1 MASASRALRLS
12 KLSLLPAAAS
22 RFLRPLAAAG
32 SLLPAARGPSPAR
45 GFATQPAASSL
56 RDNSPNWTNRPPKET
71 ILLDGCDFE
80 HWLVVMDPPP
90 GNPANPDVPREE
102 IIDTYIKTLAQIVGS
117 EEEAR
122 MKIYSVSTRH
132 YFAFGALVS
141 EELSYKLKELPKV
154 RWVLPDSYLDVKN
167 KDYGGEP
174 FIDGQAVAYD
184 PKYHE
189 EWVRNDKRAGERIRR
204 NDRPRSFDSNRPRGF
219 DRRSG
224 PPPPPPPVPNQ
235 QMPPRDAP
243 PMRPAQ
249 GNFQPQAP
257 QNQQPGYG
265 PGVGPN
271 YPNAPHPG
279 YQPGNQGNP
288 GGNMQSGP
296 GPAYQGNNPGYQ
308 SGGPGNPPPP
318 PFPGS
323 NQPPLYQGGGRGYAS
338 GAPEQQGQAGNT
350 GYQGSGNY
358 NNNAPLPVYEGRDGP
373 GRHYQ

>member
-1 MASASRALRLS
+1 MASASASRALRLS
-12 KLSLLPAAAS
+12 KLSLLPAAPSLA
-22 RFLRPLAAAG
+22 LRPLAAAG
-32 SLLPAARGPSPAR
+32 SLLPAARGPSPAAAPWAAAR
-45 GFATQPAASSL
+45 GFATQPATSSL
-56 RDNSPNWTNRPPKET
+56 RDNSPNWSNRPPKET

-90 GNPANPDVPREE
+90 GNPGNPDVPREE

-117 EEEAR
+117 N
-122 MKIYSVSTRH
+122 
-132 YFAFGALVS
+132 
-141 EELSYKLKELPKV
+141 KLIMVGECLKLPCQLN
-154 RWVLPDSYLDVKN
+154 RDE
-167 KDYGGEP
+167 GEP

-189 EWVRNDKRAGERIRR
+189 EWVRNSVHAGERIRR
-204 NDRPRSFDSNRPRGF
+204 GDRPRNFDSNRSRGF

-224 PPPPPPPVPNQ
+224 PAPPSFQPPPPPPPGPNQ

-257 QNQQPGYG
+257 LNQQPGYG

-279 YQPGNQGNP
+279 YQPGNQGYP

-323 NQPPLYQGGGRGYAS
+323 NQPPPYQGGGRGYAS
-338 GAPEQQGQAGNT
+338 GAPEQQGQAGNP

-358 NNNAPLPVYEGRDGP
+358 NNNAPLPAYVGRDGP